1 MDAIAGAGMDAQLVE
16 RWRSGD
22 RQACAE
28 LFARYYDGIARFFR
42 NKVPGRADDLIQRTF
57 LGCFEGIERLND
69 PAKFRSFL
77 FAIAHNVLREHL
89 RERVHAPVDLESQR
103 AIDLDPTPSALLAA
117 REQQRLLIAALR
129 HIPLAHQI
137 VLELHYWEQMSG
149 ADIAEIL
156 DEPIGTI
163 KTRLRRARQLL
174 EQAISELA
182 QSPSSVSVSMAEL
195 ERWAAAVAEGLDVPR
210 VPSS

>member
-1 MDAIAGAGMDAQLVE
+1 MLFAEAGMDEQLVA
-16 RWRSGD
+16 RWRGGD

-28 LFARYYDGIARFFR
+28 LFAIYYDGVARFFR
-42 NKVPGRADDLIQRTF
+42 NKVPGQADDLIQRTF
-57 LGCFEGIERLND
+57 LRCFEGIERLHD
-69 PAKFRSFL
+69 AGKFRSFL

-89 RERVHAPVDLESQR
+89 RERSHDPLDLESWR
-103 AIDLDPTPSALLAA
+103 AIDLDPSPSALLAA
-117 REQQRLLIAALR
+117 REQQRLLLIALR
-129 HIPLAHQI
+129 HIPMVHQI
-137 VLELHYWEQMSG
+137 VLELHYWEQMRG

-156 DEPIGTI
+156 DEPVGTI

-195 ERWAAAVAEGLDVPR
+195 ERWAAAVSEALDVH
-210 VPSS
+210 

>member
-1 MDAIAGAGMDAQLVE
+1 MDEQLVA
-16 RWRSGD
+16 RWCAGD

-28 LFARYYDGIARFFR
+28 LFALHYDGIARFFR

-57 LGCFEGIERLND
+57 LRCFEGIERLRD

-89 RERVHAPVDLESQR
+89 RERVHVPLDLESQR
-103 AIDLDPTPSALLAA
+103 AIDLDPTPSAMLAA
-117 REQQRLLIAALR
+117 REQQRLLIIALR
-129 HIPLAHQI
+129 HVPLAHQI

-149 ADIAEIL
+149 AEIAEIL

-163 KTRLRRARQLL
+163 KTRLRRAKQLL
-174 EQAISELA
+174 EQAVSELA
-182 QSPSSVSVSMAEL
+182 QSPLSVSVSLAEL
-195 ERWAAAVAEGLDVPR
+195 ERWAAAVAETLDVH
-210 VPSS
+210 STSGS